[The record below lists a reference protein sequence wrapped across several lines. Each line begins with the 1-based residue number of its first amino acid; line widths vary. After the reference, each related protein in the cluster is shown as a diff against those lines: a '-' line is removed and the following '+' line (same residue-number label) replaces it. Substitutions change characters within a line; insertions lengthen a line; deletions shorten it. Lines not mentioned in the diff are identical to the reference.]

1 ISPAGPL
8 ANALQIY
15 ETRTQSSLELAVASI
30 DIGRNEKV
38 VGYKETTC
46 TWYASVRQPSNLTDR
61 GLRKIDQP
69 RPWRIVWTAGTIGEA
84 DVGE

>member
-1 ISPAGPL
+1 
-8 ANALQIY
+8 
-15 ETRTQSSLELAVASI
+15 LELAVASI

-38 VGYKETTC
+38 VGYEETTC

-61 GLRKIDQP
+61 GLRRIDQP